1 MTKREEEE
9 EEEEGDAGG
18 SDKLENEWKKHCVVE
33 LMARWRLHSIA
44 AAAALG

>member
-1 MTKREEEE
+1 LTKREEEA
-9 EEEEGDAGG
+9 EEGDAEG

-44 AAAALG
+44 AAATLG